1 MAHAVDVAKT
11 YWMQAIEEKIGL
23 ALIVSDPARAKSQL
37 YAARKLLPI
46 PDLANYEI
54 RTSPINPAYEL
65 WIIRKAPGVLD
76 TASA

>member
-11 YWMQAIEEKIGL
+11 YWMRAIEEPIGL

-54 RTSPINPAYEL
+54 RTSPTNPAYEL
-65 WIIRKAPGVLD
+65 WIIRKSPGVLD

>member
-54 RTSPINPAYEL
+54 RTSPTNPAYEL
-65 WIIRKAPGVLD
+65 WIIRKSPGVLD